1 MQKRKLNQKII
12 KKKSGLM
19 RKRELKNVEWTILIV
34 AVILCVIGLVAL
46 FSATQETE
54 HADFNKQ
61 CIWFVVSL
69 VIMVGAMLV
78 DYEMLVKISPV
89 IYGMFIILLI
99 GVLFTPEINGAT
111 SWFDIGF
118 FSFQPGEFAKI
129 FVILFLALAINKIQE
144 RGKQEI
150 NRPTRLLALL
160 AILGVPVLL
169 IIKQPDFGTAAAYI
183 VAAALMIIA
192 AGIDKRY
199 IIATIIL
206 VAISVPLVYN
216 FILPDHAKQ
225 RIDIFLNPEADPRGA
240 GYNIIQSK
248 LAIGAGGLTGMGLLK
263 GNQTQLGYLYP
274 KTTDFIFAVVGEE
287 MGFIIA
293 GTVIILYVLLITKSL
308 YVAKTAKDELG
319 SLIATG
325 ITGIFLFHV
334 VENIGMVMGLLPIT
348 GVPLPFI
355 SYGGSSLMTNFM
367 LIGILLNISSKRQ
380 KTIFVK

>member
-1 MQKRKLNQKII
+1 
-12 KKKSGLM
+12 M

-34 AVILCVIGLVAL
+34 AIILCVIGLVAL

-54 HADFNKQ
+54 HDEFNKQ

-69 VIMVGAMLV
+69 IIMIGVMII
-78 DYEMLVKISPV
+78 DYETLVKISPV
-89 IYGMFIILLI
+89 LYGLFILLLI

-144 RGKQEI
+144 RGKEEI
-150 NRPTRLLALL
+150 NRPTRLLILL

-169 IIKQPDFGTAAAYI
+169 IIKQPDFGTAAAYV
-183 VAAALMIIA
+183 VAAALMIIS
-192 AGIDKRY
+192 AGIDKKY
-199 IIATIIL
+199 IISVIIL
-206 VAISVPLVYN
+206 VVVSVPLIYN
-216 FILPDHAKQ
+216 FVLPEHAKE
-225 RIDIFLNPEADPRGA
+225 RIDIFLNPESDPRGA

-263 GNQTQLGYLYP
+263 GNQTQLGFLYP
-274 KTTDFIFAVVGEE
+274 KSTDFIFAVIGEE
-287 MGFIIA
+287 MGFIVA
-293 GTVIILYVLLITKSL
+293 ATVVILYVLLITKSL

-355 SYGGSSLMTNFM
+355 SYGGSSLITNFI
-367 LIGILLNISSKRQ
+367 LVGILLNISSKRQ